1 MRLGYAVTNLPVT
14 KKLAGTPEQ
23 RRVARIAAAPPSSPP
38 PSKVRATTLSVVGST
53 PSTVAGRVTGVDG
66 EAGGVGLDVGVVVL
80 GAVDVGAAGF
90 VDFVD
95 AEGSGHAVVA
105 DDVGPVGPVAPVVE
119 ELGPAEAV

>member
-1 MRLGYAVTNLPVT
+1 
-14 KKLAGTPEQ
+14 
-23 RRVARIAAAPPSSPP
+23 
-38 PSKVRATTLSVVGST
+38 LSVVGST

>member
-1 MRLGYAVTNLPVT
+1 M
-14 KKLAGTPEQ
+14 
-23 RRVARIAAAPPSSPP
+23 
-38 PSKVRATTLSVVGST
+38 
-53 PSTVAGRVTGVDG
+53 TGVDG

-95 AEGSGHAVVA
+95 FVDAEGSGHAGVA

>member
-1 MRLGYAVTNLPVT
+1 M
-14 KKLAGTPEQ
+14 
-23 RRVARIAAAPPSSPP
+23 
-38 PSKVRATTLSVVGST
+38 
-53 PSTVAGRVTGVDG
+53 TGVDG
-66 EAGGVGLDVGVVVL
+66 EAAGVGLDVGVVVL
-80 GAVDVGAAGF
+80 GAVDVDAAGF

>member
-1 MRLGYAVTNLPVT
+1 M
-14 KKLAGTPEQ
+14 
-23 RRVARIAAAPPSSPP
+23 
-38 PSKVRATTLSVVGST
+38 
-53 PSTVAGRVTGVDG
+53 TGVDG
-66 EAGGVGLDVGVVVL
+66 EVGGVVLAVGVVVL

>member
-1 MRLGYAVTNLPVT
+1 M
-14 KKLAGTPEQ
+14 
-23 RRVARIAAAPPSSPP
+23 
-38 PSKVRATTLSVVGST
+38 
-53 PSTVAGRVTGVDG
+53 TGVDG

-80 GAVDVGAAGF
+80 GAVDVGAPGF

-105 DDVGPVGPVAPVVE
+105 DDVGPVGPVAPGVE